1 MLQTFINVEKRNTF
15 AEQHLHDAFSRD
27 QLWQNLLKKLYG
39 YSIISLT
46 TANAGGQI
54 TGYLPLCTMRSPLTG
69 VRLVSLPFTDI
80 CPLRAVDQ
88 ASAND
93 LIDQAIHLAQEQRAR
108 YLELRTG
115 TNEVLTGRTELIAGD
130 LYVRWIMPLESDPDR
145 VWSRLRKPVQHQVK
159 KSQKQGVQVR
169 IAQRREEMTHYYQLH
184 LKTRSK
190 KHGMPVQPQRYFY
203 ELWDTFASNGSMQL
217 LLAEYQGQVI
227 AGMVLLSSGTSIRYA
242 YGASDERYL
251 HLAPNNLLLWTA
263 ITLGCTQRYET
274 FDLGRTA
281 RDNQGL
287 MEFKRRWG
295 AIQEPL
301 PYYYYPHVEGLASTS
316 EQSLK
321 FRMLTTCWKRLPLR
335 VAAPLGGYLYKH
347 LG

>member
-93 LIDQAIHLAQEQRAR
+93 LIDQAIHLAQEQCAR

-227 AGMVLLSSGTSIRYA
+227 AGMVLLSSGTSMRYA

-274 FDLGRTA
+274 FDLFLNRL
-281 RDNQGL
+281 DNPGL

-321 FRMLTTCWKRLPLR
+321 FRMLTACWKRLPLR

-347 LG
+347 L